1 MNYYVIRHV
10 YILQP
15 QWNVIDPICT
25 FFFSILVIISTLP
38 VIRDAIPVL
47 MESTTNTHDNDSSIT
62 GVPRN
67 IDITQV
73 ENELQNLPD
82 VIHTHSIHIWSLTVN
97 KPVLQAH
104 LAISG
109 LLMLTITVEP
119 PNKGHFGTKCF
130 VLCIEVVLFW
140 RFKMY

>member
-1 MNYYVIRHV
+1 
-10 YILQP
+10 
-15 QWNVIDPICT
+15 
-25 FFFSILVIISTLP
+25 VIISTLP

-104 LAISG
+104 LAIRNDADSQMV
-109 LLMLTITVEP
+109 LEEATQLMKDKYGFIHTNLQ
-119 PNKGHFGTKCF
+119 
-130 VLCIEVVLFW
+130 IEHYQQ
-140 RFKMY
+140 KMKECHICQRNSSEK